1 MPETIKKFGLL
12 RGLSEIYIDEITDTA
27 EAYTPAGK
35 TQQLIPAGELKITKS
50 VDKTSVYYD
59 NAMFAE
65 VAKENPSEMEIV
77 GAAIRAA
84 FNAWLE
90 GKKVDET
97 TGAILDDGAV
107 HEKYF
112 AISGKKDYTD
122 GTSEYFW
129 FLKCS
134 YGGAEESTKTEDD
147 STDAAGM
154 TLPFTCYKTQ
164 HKFNALNSG
173 AKVVRIDTAT
183 TKLKAD
189 AKWTAQVVT
198 PDNIGEFVEKATT
211 SGTTTE

>member
-1 MPETIKKFGLL
+1 MADKKFGLL
-12 RGLSEIYIDEITDTA
+12 RGLSEIYIDEIVDSP

-35 TQQLIPAGELKITKS
+35 PEQLIPAGELKVSKT
-50 VDKTSVYYD
+50 VDKTRVYYD
-59 NAMFAE
+59 NAMYAE
-65 VAKENPSEMEIV
+65 IAKEAPSEMEII

-90 GKKVDET
+90 GKHVDGE
-97 TGAILDDGAV
+97 TGAIIDDGDA

-134 YGGAEESTKTEDD
+134 FGGAEEATKTDDD

-154 TLPFTCYKTQ
+154 TLPFTAFKTRY
-164 HKFNALNSG
+164 KFNANGNG
-173 AKVVRIDTAT
+173 AKVVRIDTAVT
-183 TKLKAD
+183 ALKAD
-189 AKWTAQVVT
+189 ATWTAQVVT
-198 PDNIGEFVEKATT
+198 PDNVSEYTQKVTA
-211 SGTTTE
+211 

>member
-1 MPETIKKFGLL
+1 MADKKFGLL
-12 RGLSEIYIDEITDTA
+12 RGLSEIYIDAITDTA

-35 TQQLIPAGELKITKS
+35 PEQLVPAGELKITKS
-50 VDKTSVYYD
+50 IEKTSVYYD

-65 VAKENPSEMEIV
+65 VRKEAPSEMEII

-90 GKKVDET
+90 GKDVDST
-97 TGAILDDGAV
+97 TGAIMDDGDP

-134 YGGAEESTKTEDD
+134 FGGAEEATKTEDD

-154 TLPFTCYKTQ
+154 TLPFTAYKTQ
-164 HKFNALNSG
+164 YKFTATGKG

-183 TKLKAD
+183 SKVKTEKT
-189 AKWTAQVVT
+189 WTEQVVT
-198 PDNIGEFVEKATT
+198 PDNLSTIVEKVST
-211 SGTTTE
+211 

>member
-1 MPETIKKFGLL
+1 MSEKKFGLL

-35 TQQLIPAGELKITKS
+35 PEQLIPAGELKITKT
-50 VDKTSVYYD
+50 VDKTQVYYD
-59 NAMFAE
+59 NVMYAE
-65 VAKENPSEMEIV
+65 IAKEAPSEMEII

-90 GKKVDET
+90 GKDVDDT
-97 TGAILDDGAV
+97 TGAIMDDGAAHV
-107 HEKYF
+107 KFF

-134 YGGAEESTKTEDD
+134 YGGAEEAGKTEDD

-154 TLPFTCYKTQ
+154 TLPFTAYSTQYKF
-164 HKFNALNSG
+164 KNG
-173 AKVVRIDTAT
+173 DKGYKVVRIDTAT
-183 TKLKAD
+183 TKLKDD
-189 AKWTAQVVT
+189 ATWTAQVVT
-198 PDNIGEFVEKATT
+198 PDNIGEFTEKVTA
-211 SGTTTE
+211 

>member
-1 MPETIKKFGLL
+1 MADKKFGLL
-12 RGLSEIYIDEITDTA
+12 RGLSEIYIDAIADTA

-35 TQQLIPAGELKITKS
+35 PEQLVPAGELKITKS
-50 VDKTSVYYD
+50 IEKTSVYYD

-65 VAKENPSEMEIV
+65 VRKEAPSEMEII

-90 GKKVDET
+90 GKEVDST
-97 TGAILDDGAV
+97 TGAIMDDGDP

-134 YGGAEESTKTEDD
+134 FGGAEEATKTEDD

-154 TLPFTCYKTQ
+154 TLPFTAYKTQ
-164 HKFNALNSG
+164 HKFTATGKG

-183 TKLKAD
+183 SKVKTEKT
-189 AKWTAQVVT
+189 WTEQVVT
-198 PDNIGEFVEKATT
+198 PDNLSTIVEKVGA
-211 SGTTTE
+211 

>member
-1 MPETIKKFGLL
+1 MEKKFGLL
-12 RGLSEIYIDEITDTA
+12 RGLSEIFIDEITDSA

-35 TQQLIPAGELKITKS
+35 PEQLIPAGELKISKT

-65 VAKENPSEMEIV
+65 IRKEAPSEMEII
-77 GAAIRAA
+77 GAAVRAA

-90 GKKVDET
+90 GKHVDT
-97 TGAILDDGAV
+97 ATGAILDDGDP

-112 AISGKKDYTD
+112 AISGKKNYTD

-134 YGGAEESTKTEDD
+134 YGGAEEAGKTEDD

-154 TLPFTCYKTQ
+154 TLPFTAYKTQ
-164 HKFNALNSG
+164 YKFTKLNNG

-183 TKLKAD
+183 SKLKDD
-189 AKWTAQVVT
+189 ASWVAQVVT
-198 PDNIGEFVEKATT
+198 PDNIGEYVEKVTA
-211 SGTTTE
+211 

>member
-1 MPETIKKFGLL
+1 MADKKFGLL
-12 RGLSEIYIDEITDTA
+12 RGLSEIYIDAITDTA

-35 TQQLIPAGELKITKS
+35 PEQLVPAGELKITKS
-50 VDKTSVYYD
+50 IEKTSVYYD

-65 VAKENPSEMEIV
+65 VRKEAPSEMEII

-90 GKKVDET
+90 GKDVDST
-97 TGAILDDGAV
+97 TGAIMDDGDP

-134 YGGAEESTKTEDD
+134 FGGAEEATKTEDD

-154 TLPFTCYKTQ
+154 TLPFTAYKTQ
-164 HKFNALNSG
+164 HKFTATGKG

-183 TKLKAD
+183 SKVKTEKT
-189 AKWTAQVVT
+189 WTEQVVT
-198 PDNIGEFVEKATT
+198 PDNLSTIVEKVGA
-211 SGTTTE
+211 